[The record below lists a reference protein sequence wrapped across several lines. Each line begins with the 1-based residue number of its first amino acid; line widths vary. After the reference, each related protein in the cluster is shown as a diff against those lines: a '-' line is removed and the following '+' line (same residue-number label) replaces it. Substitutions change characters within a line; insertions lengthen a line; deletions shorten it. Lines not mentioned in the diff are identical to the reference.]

1 MTAIGQAAPDLVL
14 TLDLAV
20 RRPPGRTTRLHARH
34 GVAGDRVTAVSTAFT
49 GEVEV
54 ARLTLEAWP
63 DELAR
68 RITVPAPEPG
78 PASVPAPGLL
88 LPWDLLVGTGAAR
101 ARGRGDLYDALVAR
115 GVASSRTDGG
125 ALDLAGCHE
134 QLRRL
139 HGAAGRLRAAAAGVR
154 PAHGPRIGWVSW
166 VLLGDRWYA
175 LTPTVVDHRPMVRV
189 DPRRTGALGR
199 EAAVWLAAVRR

>member
-1 MTAIGQAAPDLVL
+1 MTAVAQAGPDLVV

-20 RRPPGRTTRLHARH
+20 RQAPGGTTRLRARH
-34 GVAGDRVTAVSTAFT
+34 GVRGDRVTAVSTAFT

-63 DELAR
+63 DALAR
-68 RITVPAPEPG
+68 LVTMPAPEPETASA
-78 PASVPAPGLL
+78 PAAGLV

-101 ARGRGDLYDALVAR
+101 ARGRSDLYDALVAR

-125 ALDLAGCHE
+125 ALDLVGCHE

-139 HGAAGRLRAAAAGVR
+139 HAATGRLRAAAAGVR
-154 PAHGPRIGWVSW
+154 PASGPRIGWVSW
-166 VLLGDRWYA
+166 VLLGGGWYA
-175 LTPTVVDHRPMVRV
+175 LTPTVVDHRPLVRV
-189 DPRRTGALGR
+189 EPRRATHLGR